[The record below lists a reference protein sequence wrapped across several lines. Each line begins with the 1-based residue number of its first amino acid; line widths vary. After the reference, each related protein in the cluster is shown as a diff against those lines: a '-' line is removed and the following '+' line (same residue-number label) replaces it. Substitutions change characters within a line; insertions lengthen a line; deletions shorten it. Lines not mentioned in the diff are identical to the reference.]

1 MYKFL
6 SPDQKQKRELK
17 KKIDGLNLKIDKMV
31 EKCQTDKPEY
41 QNLIRLHYSFF
52 KELQ

>member
-6 SPDQKQKRELK
+6 SPDQKQKKELK
-17 KKIDGLNLKIDKMV
+17 KKIEDLNIKIDKSI
-31 EKCQTDKPEY
+31 EKMETNTPKY

-52 KELQ
+52 KEL